1 MTLGEEL
8 KTARLEK
15 NLSVEQLSTLS
26 RVSVKNIQSFEA
38 DDFSTDAK
46 VFVMANLSA
55 IAKVLEIDISPKF
68 ESAPSVNPSPNVI
81 DVLDREG
88 EPLQRRNYT
97 FVVMTIG
104 LLLLFALILVGLFS
118 RTPSSTP
125 LPDVSIS
132 PTSSQSEN
140 PPNEFT
146 GVTVVL
152 AAESRSWVSV
162 KNSVNQII
170 FERIL
175 ETGESLS
182 FNDTTSLT
190 VTIGNAAG
198 INLTVNDENIGYLGG
213 IGQVVSQTF
222 TSPVTD

>member
-8 KTARLEK
+8 KAARLEK

-104 LLLLFALILVGLFS
+104 LLLLFALI
-118 RTPSSTP
+118 
-125 LPDVSIS
+125 
-132 PTSSQSEN
+132 
-140 PPNEFT
+140 
-146 GVTVVL
+146 
-152 AAESRSWVSV
+152 
-162 KNSVNQII
+162 
-170 FERIL
+170 
-175 ETGESLS
+175 
-182 FNDTTSLT
+182 
-190 VTIGNAAG
+190 
-198 INLTVNDENIGYLGG
+198 
-213 IGQVVSQTF
+213 
-222 TSPVTD
+222 